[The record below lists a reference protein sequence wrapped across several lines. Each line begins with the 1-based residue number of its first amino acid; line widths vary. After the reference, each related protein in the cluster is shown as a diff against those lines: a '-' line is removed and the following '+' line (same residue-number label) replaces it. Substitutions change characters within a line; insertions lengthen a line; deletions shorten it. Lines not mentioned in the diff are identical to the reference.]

1 MPIRRLALTLA
12 VVGATSSLRAQE
24 TGAGTSVPSVTVLA
38 GIGNA
43 MGWFGAQAERYVA
56 RGRLSG
62 FVGLG
67 YTPSL
72 DPGDPSGVT
81 VAAGVRGFTHGR
93 RHRGFLELS
102 VCQVAV
108 YASSLDNDARRYG
121 PGMQAGYQ
129 HVSRGG
135 LTFLAS
141 LGLGYSIETPAGFNA
156 VQPLFGLGFGYTWRQ
171 LEP

>member
-1 MPIRRLALTLA
+1 MPIGRLALTLA
-12 VVGATSSLRAQE
+12 VLGATSSLRAQE
-24 TGAGTSVPSVTVLA
+24 TGPGASVPSVTVLA
-38 GIGNA
+38 GVGNA

-62 FVGLG
+62 FAGLG
-67 YTPSL
+67 YTPSW

-81 VAAGVRGFTHGR
+81 VAGGLRGFTRGR
-93 RHRGFLELS
+93 RHRGLLELS

-108 YASSLDNDARRYG
+108 YTSSLGNDARRYG
-121 PGMQAGYQ
+121 PGVQAGYQ
-129 HVSRGG
+129 YVSRGG
-135 LTFLAS
+135 FSFLVS

-171 LEP
+171 PEP